1 MKYLML
7 LPVLLTAC
15 GDNDPGIAK
24 SMELTKK
31 QRNMIEERIASY
43 SVVTVSGAEEVE
55 TVDASLV
62 MAGELLYAACGACHG
77 ANGGGGVGPKLK
89 GQTAEYIV
97 GRLNQYKNGEK
108 VGNQSNLM
116 WGQAAGLSEKDI
128 NDLADY
134 IVTL

>member
-1 MKYLML
+1 MKGSVQILGFYVSGQSFV
-7 LPVLLTAC
+7 LPPSA
-15 GDNDPGIAK
+15 
-24 SMELTKK
+24 
-31 QRNMIEERIASY
+31 Q
-43 SVVTVSGAEEVE
+43 GAEEVE
-55 TVDASLV
+55 EVV

>member
-1 MKYLML
+1 
-7 LPVLLTAC
+7 
-15 GDNDPGIAK
+15 
-24 SMELTKK
+24 MELTKK

-55 TVDASLV
+55 TVVNGSY

>member
-1 MKYLML
+1 ML
-7 LPVLLTAC
+7 FTLLLTAC

-55 TVDASLV
+55 TVV